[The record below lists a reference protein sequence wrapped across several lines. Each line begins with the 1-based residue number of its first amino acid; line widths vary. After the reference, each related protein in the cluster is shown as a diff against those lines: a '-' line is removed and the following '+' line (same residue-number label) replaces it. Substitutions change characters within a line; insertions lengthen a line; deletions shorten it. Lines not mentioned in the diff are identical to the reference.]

1 MFTPI
6 GFFAPQG
13 GLPSIVQSFNFFYD
27 AGQSTT
33 WDDQTGNG
41 NNGTETVI
49 GSGGSSSITHV
60 AGATPYWEFLAPS
73 PSSEQPY
80 VSTGV
85 APGNLGSSTQ
95 FTLFSVFKDPRLDLN
110 ATLLYAQD
118 SGTEQIT
125 LGTSRSDDEIFTNLR
140 GSGVNRQLKSI
151 TAITENAWTMVVVQ
165 FDGTDYRM
173 YVNNVHKDTDPT
185 TTINISADFKIG
197 IAVLNTTTVNNQD
210 IAATGVMLGQSLSA
224 QDRQDLYDYYNDI
237 YTF

>member
-1 MFTPI
+1 MFVPI
-6 GFFAPQG
+6 GFYAAGG
-13 GLPSIVQSFNFFYD
+13 GLPSIVQSFEFFYD
-27 AGQSTT
+27 AGSSTT
-33 WDDQTGNG
+33 WDDQSGNG
-41 NNGTETVI
+41 NNGTETVV
-49 GSGGSSSITHV
+49 GSGGTSTITHF

-95 FTLFSVFKDPRLDLN
+95 FTLFSVFRDPDLTLN
-110 ATLLYAQD
+110 ATMMYAQD
-118 SGTEQIT
+118 SGTEQLT

-140 GSGVNRQLKSI
+140 GGGTNRQLKSI
-151 TAITENAWTMVVVQ
+151 NAITEDAWTMVVVQ

-173 YVNNVHKDTDPT
+173 YVNNVDKDSDPT

-197 IAVLNTTTVNNQD
+197 IAVLNTTTVNDQD
-210 IAATGVMLGQSLSA
+210 IAATGFMSGQSLTS

-237 YTF
+237 YSF